1 MWKLGSAIMALVLSL
16 SVAATELVIETWRV
30 DDAAL
35 WKEQILPR
43 FQAKYPDITVR
54 LDPVASATYSQT
66 LLTRLQE
73 GKAGDLITCLPYDES
88 LTLFQKG
95 HLLELTELPGMA
107 NFPRFAKAAWQTDT
121 GAQVFCLP
129 IASVIQGFY
138 FNEDIFKELGLTPP
152 KTRDEFFAVLEKVKA
167 DGRYLPLAL
176 AAHDN
181 WVVSELGFQNIGPS
195 YWHGEDG
202 RMALVEGKARFTD
215 PQYVA
220 VFDEL
225 ARWQPYIGPA
235 PAEATEAQVVE
246 AFASGKAAMI
256 VAGSWAITQFD
267 GKVKFGAFAPP
278 VAKEGDPC
286 YFTDHTDM
294 GIAINAASKNKEA
307 AQKLV
312 EWMASAEFAELF
324 SNAVPGFFS
333 LSNHFF
339 ELKNP
344 VASTMMGWRDTCDST
359 IRVAAQ
365 FLSRGQPSLTEEL
378 SEVSQAVVLGQMTP
392 LAAAERLQQGLQAWY
407 PPQQQGVATAPVACV
422 SAAAPLLPAVTS
434 AASATTSGAAATTP
448 AASLTAPSSAALQA
462 AEAAILQEATSG
474 APAAP

>member
-1 MWKLGSAIMALVLSL
+1 MWKLVSAVIPLVLSI
-16 SVAATELVIETWRV
+16 SAAATELVIETWRV

-35 WKEQILPR
+35 WKDKILPK

-66 LLTRLQE
+66 LLTRLQQ
-73 GKAGDLITCLPYDES
+73 GKGGDLITCLPYEQS

-95 HLLELTELPGMA
+95 YLLDLTEFPGME
-107 NFPRFAKAAWQTDT
+107 NFPSFAKAAWQTDT

-138 FNEDIFKELGLTPP
+138 FNVDIFKELGLTAP

-181 WVVSELGFQNIGPS
+181 WVVSELGFQNIGPN
-195 YWHGEDG
+195 YWRGEDG

-225 ARWQPYIGPA
+225 ARWQPYLGSS
-235 PAEATEAQVVE
+235 PAEMTEAQAVE
-246 AFASGKAAMI
+246 AFAGGKAAMI
-256 VAGSWAITQFD
+256 VAGSWTITQFT
-267 GKVKFGAFAPP
+267 GKVNFGVFPPP
-278 VAKEGDPC
+278 VATSGDPC
-286 YFTDHTDM
+286 YFTDHTDI
-294 GIAINAASKNKEA
+294 GIGINAASKNKVA

-339 ELKNP
+339 ELKDP
-344 VASTMMGWRDTCDST
+344 VASAMMGWRDSCDST

-365 FLSRGQPSLTEEL
+365 FLSRGEPSLTTEL
-378 SEVSQAVVLGQMTP
+378 SEVSQAVVFGQMTP
-392 LAAAERLQQGLQAWY
+392 LAAAERLQQGLLAWY
-407 PPQQQGVATAPVACV
+407 KPQQQAIAATPAACV
-422 SAAAPLLPAVTS
+422 SAAESLLPAASSGVAATASSGVAIEPAALLSTPTS
-434 AASATTSGAAATTP
+434 AALKAAEEAV
-448 AASLTAPSSAALQA
+448 LQDAPSTQ
-462 AEAAILQEATSG
+462 
-474 APAAP
+474 